1 MIQKAAL
8 VRGRNLLLRNVTIED
23 ADFVLGL
30 RLDPRKSAHLSATSG
45 DLQDQI
51 SWLRNY
57 ATSNDQAYFIVC
69 DQDGKRLGCL
79 RIYDP
84 EGSSYCWGSWLM
96 VDGLA
101 PQVPLEAVLLVYA
114 YCKQLGFKSARI
126 NVRKGN
132 TYVWRFHENIFG
144 ARRTVE
150 TEDEYFYEVDE
161 AQIDASLRKFAQW
174 VPQPLAVLP
183 LPPVNG
189 S

>member
-1 MIQKAAL
+1 MSPAIHKAAL
-8 VRGRNLLLRNVTIED
+8 VRGRNVSLRNVTVDD

-30 RLDPRKSAHLSATSG
+30 RLDPRKSRHMSATSG

-57 ATSNDQAYFIVC
+57 ETSDDQAYFIVC
-69 DQDGKRLGCL
+69 DKDGQRLGCL

-114 YCKQLGFKSARI
+114 YGKHLGFKSARI

-144 ARRTVE
+144 ARRILE

-174 VPQPLAVLP
+174 LPQPLPVLP
-183 LPPVNG
+183 A
-189 S
+189 